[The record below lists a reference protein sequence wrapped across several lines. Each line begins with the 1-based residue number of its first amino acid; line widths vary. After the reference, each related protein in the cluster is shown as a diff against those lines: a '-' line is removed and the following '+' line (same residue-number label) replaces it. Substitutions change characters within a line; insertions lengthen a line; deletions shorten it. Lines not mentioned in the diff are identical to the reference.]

1 MWFFSAVSMLP
12 THLSRTHSVFLSVTK
27 EEIAYCHYCCY
38 WALHGY
44 GMLSPLCIPLLYLNT
59 LIYLFLNLKKRY
71 RWCHKNIFLE
81 DGQRTLWSCC
91 SQGDVRWQ
99 KESCSLAPNFTS
111 QLTGLY
117 CLTLTGVFRLGC
129 NVFFPSW
136 YAGFACRTT
145 AWSVGDLWV
154 AHCNARADGETLLRA
169 ILFSYIC
176 LRHADEATASASI
189 ISLSGFEFI
198 AFLFSSSFQLSE
210 MHGNFFTSCISSCNS
225 HGCSWLLRISLKVI
239 FKTLFWPVFDIHI
252 QFIILLR
259 APPWHNLKKIILDRY

>member
-1 MWFFSAVSMLP
+1 MRTEFLAMSIIHSLRLCQSFSLWSPFLPFSIKCCVWFFSAVSMLP

-27 EEIAYCHYCCY
+27 DEIAYCHDCCY

-136 YAGFACRTT
+136 YAESHT
-145 AWSVGDLWV
+145 AMREQMGKPFFVPFFSVTSAWDMLMKQ
-154 AHCNARADGETLLRA
+154 LLLLL
-169 ILFSYIC
+169 LFLC
-176 LRHADEATASASI
+176 QVL
-189 ISLSGFEFI
+189 
-198 AFLFSSSFQLSE
+198 
-210 MHGNFFTSCISSCNS
+210 
-225 HGCSWLLRISLKVI
+225 
-239 FKTLFWPVFDIHI
+239 
-252 QFIILLR
+252 
-259 APPWHNLKKIILDRY
+259 NL